1 MNSTEG
7 RTFLGQPW
15 GLANLFGIELWE
27 RFSYYGMLT
36 ILGYYLY
43 YSTTKGGLGMD
54 EGTALSLVGAY
65 GGFVYITSVAAS
77 LVSDRLLGPE
87 RTLFFSAILVM
98 AGHIALALV
107 PGFPGLILGVGLIGL
122 GSGGVKTASQVV
134 LGDLY
139 SRSDPKRDAG
149 FSIFYMAVNI
159 GALIGP
165 LVTGEAWGRGG
176 FHWGFG
182 LAAIGMAVGL
192 TQYVVMRKG
201 TINPDS
207 RRVPNPL
214 ERGRYLTYALG
225 GIILVALL
233 VSPFVFGLLP
243 LKALSHYVALLA
255 FLAAVILLAQMFRSP
270 HTTAQERSRLVGYLP
285 LLFGCVMFFA
295 IFQSQF
301 TILALYTDT
310 RVNLDLNLGFFEYRL
325 KPSQVQSVNPFFI
338 VLLSGVFAAMW
349 TRLGERQWS
358 SPVKFG
364 VSNLIIGAS
373 LLLFLPYAGGEEGS
387 TPLLMIVILLLL
399 FTLSELLVSPVGNSL
414 ATKVAPEAFKSRMFA
429 VWLMALSMGTSL
441 AGVLGTQYEAAIDA
455 GPGAERTF
463 FLAASGVT
471 MVLGVALILLRGWVV
486 RRFGDVR

>member
-107 PGFPGLILGVGLIGL
+107 PGFPGLILGVSLIGL

-176 FHWGFG
+176 FH
-182 LAAIGMAVGL
+182 
-192 TQYVVMRKG
+192 
-201 TINPDS
+201 
-207 RRVPNPL
+207 
-214 ERGRYLTYALG
+214 
-225 GIILVALL
+225 
-233 VSPFVFGLLP
+233 
-243 LKALSHYVALLA
+243 
-255 FLAAVILLAQMFRSP
+255 
-270 HTTAQERSRLVGYLP
+270 
-285 LLFGCVMFFA
+285 
-295 IFQSQF
+295 
-301 TILALYTDT
+301 
-310 RVNLDLNLGFFEYRL
+310 
-325 KPSQVQSVNPFFI
+325 
-338 VLLSGVFAAMW
+338 
-349 TRLGERQWS
+349 
-358 SPVKFG
+358 
-364 VSNLIIGAS
+364 
-373 LLLFLPYAGGEEGS
+373 
-387 TPLLMIVILLLL
+387 
-399 FTLSELLVSPVGNSL
+399 
-414 ATKVAPEAFKSRMFA
+414 
-429 VWLMALSMGTSL
+429 
-441 AGVLGTQYEAAIDA
+441 
-455 GPGAERTF
+455 
-463 FLAASGVT
+463 
-471 MVLGVALILLRGWVV
+471 
-486 RRFGDVR
+486 